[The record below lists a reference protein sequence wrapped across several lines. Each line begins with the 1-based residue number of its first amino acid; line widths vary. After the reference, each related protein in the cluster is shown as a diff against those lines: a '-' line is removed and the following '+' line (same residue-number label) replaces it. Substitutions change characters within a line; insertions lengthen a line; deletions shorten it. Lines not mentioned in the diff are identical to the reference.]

1 MPIQNQNNTGSESLN
16 DDQKSNASRSK
27 PINLN
32 QHSQQL
38 ELDDEDEIQRR
49 QELIYNVSGEVS
61 NFRLNP
67 VEIYG
72 FVAWVVTAIFTILYT
87 VYAWTPDSVLNSW
100 GLTYLPNKYY
110 LIAIPNWIG
119 TSYICANLAHD
130 AVCLIKSHPRQ
141 SYFTLQ
147 DRFTKL
153 SHPRQ

>member
-1 MPIQNQNNTGSESLN
+1 M
-16 DDQKSNASRSK
+16 
-27 PINLN
+27 
-32 QHSQQL
+32 
-38 ELDDEDEIQRR
+38 
-49 QELIYNVSGEVS
+49 IYNVSGEVS

-119 TSYICANLAHD
+119 TSYVCANMAHD

-147 DRFTKL
+147 DKFTKL
-153 SHPRQ
+153 SHPRQQIATEPQSEQKTTEGGRQSFKRKPENSEKKAKTRERISEI